1 MKMNKLMLNFIEY
14 ISLAMI
20 TLLKPQILISDLN
33 TIYQM
38 LLNYPDTDL
47 GVIKINAF
55 RIKESLNEGKKF
67 SDDLRKSEGTTVSSL
82 LVVDDEIIVRLEQ
95 LYLKYKKDIGL
106 KDSKDFLSIII
117 KLKNNKK

>member
-1 MKMNKLMLNFIEY
+1 MLNFIEY